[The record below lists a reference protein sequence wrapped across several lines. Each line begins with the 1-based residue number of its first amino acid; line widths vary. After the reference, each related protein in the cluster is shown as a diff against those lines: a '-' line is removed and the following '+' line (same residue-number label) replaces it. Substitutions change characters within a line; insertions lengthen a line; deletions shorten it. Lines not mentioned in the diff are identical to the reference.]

1 MMATVFIGLGS
12 NLGDRQAML
21 MEARRR
27 LDAVVQ
33 ESRMSRIF
41 ETDPVGDDDQPR
53 YLNAIVTGQTVLPPL
68 RLLSELQTIESDLG
82 RERPFPNAAR
92 TIDLDLLFYDALILD
107 TPELILPHP
116 RLHERFFVLVP
127 LAELAPDLRH
137 PRLARTIRELLHMLG
152 PAAGIQARYERED
165 DQR

>member
-1 MMATVFIGLGS
+1 MATVYIGLGS
-12 NLGDRQAML
+12 NLGDRQVLL

-27 LDAVVQ
+27 LGAVVETPQ
-33 ESRMSRIF
+33 MSRIF
-41 ETDPVGDDDQPR
+41 ETDPVSDEDQPR
-53 YLNAIVTGQTVLPPL
+53 YLNAVMSGTTDVPPL
-68 RLLSELQTIESDLG
+68 RLLREFQTIENALG

-92 TIDLDLLFYDALILD
+92 TIDLDLLFYDALVLD

-137 PRLARTIRELLHMLG
+137 PRFARTIRELLHVLG
-152 PAAGIQARYERED
+152 PATDICLHSHMQNDR
-165 DQR
+165 